1 MVKYY
6 PGDIRRNILIAAV
19 LVIFAACQVSY
30 CEMLDT
36 IPTGEAQARIS
47 LNLKDAPISSV
58 LSALGQEAG
67 LNIVTGRNVNG
78 KVTISLKDV
87 TASEA
92 LFSIIK
98 ASGLTAKKEGDIIRI
113 TSPSETMGTDEIS
126 REKGVITKTFISNY
140 LSADDVRETL
150 SKLGYEDTK
159 IISTKGSNVIV
170 VEGPA
175 KTMSKVARIIKKLTA
190 TPSQVLVESRLMEI
204 TVGNG
209 ANPSTLG
216 INAKYTGSNF
226 TTQTEG
232 FANPAAVGVPGFY
245 AHVLK
250 GNAEAY
256 LQALENKQGFNML
269 ANPKVIAVNEKPASI
284 ISGSKLGFKTSIT
297 TTTGTIQTVDY
308 LEVGTKLEFTPY
320 ISSDGSIK
328 MEIHPEVSDG
338 SITSDGL
345 PQKNTTEATTTV
357 IVRDGETIII
367 GGLIKNKSTET
378 TSGIP
383 IVMDLP
389 FIGNFFKNKQ
399 LLWEKKEIIAM
410 LTPHLITPKIL
421 KEMGSEIDRVSNQ
434 QKDAK
439 TGESPDVWWW
449 LK

>member
-1 MVKYY
+1 MAKNRLK
-6 PGDIRRNILIAAV
+6 DIKLMLAAV
-19 LVIFAACQVSY
+19 LIISLFPQASY
-30 CEMLDT
+30 CEMLDVVST
-36 IPTGEAQARIS
+36 SEARTKIS

-98 ASGLTAKKEGDIIRI
+98 ASGLSAKKEGAIIRV
-113 TSPSETMGTDEIS
+113 TSPSETMAADEIS

-140 LSADDVRETL
+140 LSADDVRDTL
-150 SKLGYEDTK
+150 TKLGYEDTK

-170 VEGPA
+170 VEGSA
-175 KTMSKVARIIKKLTA
+175 KTMSKVSRIIKKLTA
-190 TPSQVLVESRLMEI
+190 MPNQVLVESRIMEI
-204 TVGNG
+204 TAGN
-209 ANPSTLG
+209 AATPSTLG
-216 INAKYTGSNF
+216 VKAKYTS
-226 TTQTEG
+226 TTATVQTEG
-232 FANPAAVGVPGFY
+232 TANPAAVGVPGFY

-256 LQALENKQGFNML
+256 LQALENKAGFNML

-284 ISGSKLGFKTSIT
+284 ISGSKLGYKTSIT
-297 TTTGTIQTVDY
+297 TQTGTIQNVDY

-328 MEIHPEVSDG
+328 MEIHPEVSEG
-338 SITSDGL
+338 SVNSEGL

-378 TSGIP
+378 FTGIP

-389 FIGNFFKNKQ
+389 FIGNFFKKKE

-421 KEMGSEIDRVSNQ
+421 KEMGSDIDRMTQQ
-434 QKDAK
+434 QKENK

>member
-1 MVKYY
+1 MAKYRIK
-6 PGDIRRNILIAAV
+6 GIKLMAAAALIV
-19 LVIFAACQVSY
+19 FAACQASY
-30 CEMLDT
+30 CETLNT
-36 IPTGEAQARIS
+36 VPTAEAQTRIS
-47 LNLKDAPISSV
+47 LNLKDAPISSA
-58 LSALGQEAG
+58 LSALGQEAR

-78 KVTISLKDV
+78 KITISLKDV

-98 ASGLTAKKEGDIIRI
+98 ASGLSAKREAGIIRI
-113 TSPSETMGTDEIS
+113 TSPSETAGDEIS

-159 IISTKGSNVIV
+159 IISTKGSNIIV
-170 VEGPA
+170 VEGSA
-175 KTMSKVARIIKKLTA
+175 NTMSKVSRIIKKLTA
-190 TPSQVLVESRLMEI
+190 TPNQVLVESRIMEI
-204 TVGNG
+204 TAGN
-209 ANPSTLG
+209 AATPSTLG
-216 INAKYTGSNF
+216 IKAKYTGTTF

-256 LQALENKQGFNML
+256 LQALEHKEGFNML

-284 ISGSKLGFKTSIT
+284 ISGSKLGYKTSIT

-328 MEIHPEVSDG
+328 MEIHPEVSEG
-338 SITSDGL
+338 SVNSDGL
-345 PQKNTTEATTTV
+345 PQKNTTEAKTTV
-357 IVRDGETIII
+357 IVRDGETIVI
-367 GGLIKNKSTET
+367 GGLIKSKSTET
-378 TSGIP
+378 LNGIP

-389 FIGNFFKNKQ
+389 FIGNFFKKKE

-421 KEMGSEIDRVSNQ
+421 KEMGS
-434 QKDAK
+434 
-439 TGESPDVWWW
+439 
-449 LK
+449 